1 LKFRKYIEES
11 LQIKNG
17 ELLFTYDEPEGDS
30 THFGKGGFEPYISKS
45 KKMHGITVY
54 SIYKSK
60 NPNTILKT
68 LKKQTTTKMENKE
81 YEQFLNR
88 TSLYLSNKLLKDID
102 VILIPETSSFFLK
115 DIIRFVKKRQPH
127 IKVVFDSFYKLK
139 PENIKIDYENY
150 DVSDKTKAAMERII
164 QKSKDKGYFEM
175 KKVPKALSHY
185 IKNFLGLDKIKVKE
199 SYMVDQNVA
208 LLDDFLSAG
217 TTMGNMIKL
226 AQIYSSKKIIGIT
239 LFKK

>member
-1 LKFRKYIEES
+1 MKFRKYIEES

-17 ELLFTYDEPEGDS
+17 ELLFTYDDTEGDS
-30 THFGKGGFEPYISKS
+30 TRFGKGKFEPYISKS
-45 KKMHGITVY
+45 KKMHGVTVY

-68 LKKQTTTKMENKE
+68 IKKQTSTKMEKKG

-88 TSLYLSNKLLKDID
+88 TSLYLSNRLLKDID
-102 VILIPETSSFFLK
+102 VILIPETSTFLLK
-115 DIIRFVKKRQPH
+115 DIIRYVKKRQPH
-127 IKVVFDSFYKLK
+127 IKVVFDSFYKLE
-139 PENIKIDYENY
+139 PEKITIDYENFN
-150 DVSDKTKAAMERII
+150 VSDETKVAMEKILQRA
-164 QKSKDKGYFEM
+164 KNKGYFEM
-175 KKVPKALSHY
+175 KKVPKQLSHY
-185 IKNFLGLDKIKVKE
+185 IKNFLGLDKTKVKE

-208 LLDDFLSAG
+208 LFDDFLSAG

-226 AQIYSSKKIIGIT
+226 SQMYSSKKIIGVT